1 MFFNILQSLY
11 KSIYQPIHQNFYKP
25 INRIFYKNVNKFNY
39 NSSLEKRMKR
49 IIEKDNG
56 KKCHCYKPR
65 IVSLKSRT
73 LLNFINNI
81 NVIKDKVDLL
91 EIINKMLINVS
102 KKLYLRFYPTMIYTF
117 HNEINLVFF
126 YDENGE
132 SMYDGN
138 FNKILTSIVSYT
150 SILFVKEL
158 EKNDIF
164 LEFLFDAHLIEFDK
178 DYETLNFLIWRQF
191 ECKRNTITL
200 LYKCLHNKND
210 TNNLSLDDM
219 KYSLP
224 VLSQEL
230 FIGNILKKRKILKEN
245 ENENENDNK
254 EKENENKENENENDN
269 KENVIKKLR
278 KDICVEYFYFHKD
291 FKNVFEEYIKTNV
304 KQV

>member
-1 MFFNILQSLY
+1 
-11 KSIYQPIHQNFYKP
+11 
-25 INRIFYKNVNKFNY
+25 
-39 NSSLEKRMKR
+39 MKR

-56 KKCHCYKPR
+56 KKCHYYKPR

-210 TNNLSLDDM
+210 TNNLGLDDM

-245 ENENENDNK
+245 
-254 EKENENKENENENDN
+254 KENKIDDNKENEIDN
-269 KENVIKKLR
+269 KENEIDNKENEIDNKENEIDNKENEIDNKEENVIKKVR

>member
-1 MFFNILQSLY
+1 MLFNILQSLY
-11 KSIYQPIHQNFYKP
+11 KSIYQHIPQIFYKP